1 MNYITNVEEN
11 NPDIPGKHTSLIF
24 TVKKLKIQQGNIT
37 LSVVQ
42 IQMIFEVFI
51 SILNSALCT
60 GFVDIS
66 NF

>member
-11 NPDIPGKHTSLIF
+11 SPDIPGKHTSIMCA
-24 TVKKLKIQQGNIT
+24 VKKRKIQQGNIT

-51 SILNSALCT
+51 FIPTSALCI
-60 GFVDIS
+60 GFLDIS